1 MRIWD
6 VANFPALV
14 RKREKEKNCPVIED
28 RKSGPV
34 LNMCE
39 KGSRTRG
46 QEAKLQQRRRRRKE
60 RRITVLPT
68 PLVRDML
75 RHPRRGRLSISF
87 QYIPSGLL
95 RSRFLSQKEEE
106 KIGYK
111 TEAGRS
117 SPRSEG

>member
-14 RKREKEKNCPVIED
+14 RKREKEKTCPVIED

-60 RRITVLPT
+60 EDNCPSYSARE
-68 PLVRDML
+68 
-75 RHPRRGRLSISF
+75 RHV
-87 QYIPSGLL
+87 
-95 RSRFLSQKEEE
+95 
-106 KIGYK
+106 
-111 TEAGRS
+111 T
-117 SPRSEG
+117 SP